1 MGVRKP
7 AVEFAPPSS
16 LELERLQEALA
27 RKQALIDA
35 MMQASYDGL
44 CLLSG
49 DAVFLEMNAAFER
62 MTGLKRETWVGRA
75 LKEMQSEP
83 GITRR
88 SAALQVLNG
97 SYPASTLVNIRGGDM
112 MLVTANPH
120 FGESGELQY
129 IILNLRNIT
138 HLNYLKYQLE
148 KDRGAAKLSELE
160 EFGTAYLRDKLRAA
174 GFADFVLQSS
184 IMRKI
189 VGTVMTIGDFDFTV
203 LLEGETGV
211 GKGLMAALIHRLGSR
226 AAKPLI
232 EVNCAAIPEN
242 LVESE
247 MFGHDAGAFTGS
259 SRTGKPGYFEAANG
273 GTIFLDEIGELPRGA
288 QAKLLKVLDDKTVM
302 RVGSTV
308 SRRVDVRVI
317 AATNQN
323 LRDLVR
329 RGLFRAD
336 LLYRLE
342 VIPITIPPL
351 RDRPDDIKA
360 LAYRFLDHFNR
371 EFRTDKVLGTE
382 ALQYLLTY
390 EMPGNVRQLKNLM
403 ARLVLT
409 CPAKEIALSH
419 VLAELQPHGGSVP
432 VDGPSPAA
440 CTPAP
445 AAEPAPTPRSPRSM
459 REHLAEIER
468 ALLARY
474 AQECRSTYEVAARL
488 GMNQSSVVRKMKKY
502 GITRAEH

>member
-7 AVEFAPPSS
+7 A
-16 LELERLQEALA
+16 LELVSGASSELQRLREALGH
-27 RKQALIDA
+27 KQALIDA
-35 MMQASYDGL
+35 MMDASYDGL

-49 DAVFLEMNAAFER
+49 DGVFLEMNAAFER
-62 MTGLKRETWVGRA
+62 MTGLKREAWVGRT
-75 LKEMQSEP
+75 LKEMEHAP

-120 FGESGELQY
+120 FGERGELQH

-148 KDRGAAKLSELE
+148 KDRGAAQLSELE
-160 EFGTAYLRDKLRAA
+160 EFGTAYVRDKLRAA
-174 GFADFVLQSS
+174 GFADFVVQSP

-189 VGTVMTIGDFDFTV
+189 VATVMTIGEFDFTV

-226 AAKPLI
+226 AAKPLV
-232 EVNCAAIPEN
+232 EVNCAAIPES

-247 MFGHDAGAFTGS
+247 MFGHDAGALTGS

-288 QAKLLKVLDDKTVM
+288 QAKLLKLLDDKTVM

-308 SRRVDVRVI
+308 NRRVDVRVI

-329 RGLFRAD
+329 QGLFRAD

-351 RDRPDDIKA
+351 RERPEDIKA
-360 LAYRFLDHFNR
+360 LAYRFLDQFNR

-390 EMPGNVRQLKNLM
+390 EVPGNVRQLKNLM

-409 CPAKEIALSH
+409 CPAKEIALAD
-419 VLAELQPHGGSVP
+419 VLAELERYGGAARGDEADSVARAGLP
-432 VDGPSPAA
+432 TA
-440 CTPAP
+440 AP
-445 AAEPAPTPRSPRSM
+445 ASRQSM

-474 AQECRSTYEVAARL
+474 ARECRSTYEVAARL

-502 GITRAEH
+502 GITRGEN

>member
-7 AVEFAPPSS
+7 A
-16 LELERLQEALA
+16 LELVSRPTSELARLRGELG

-35 MMQASYDGL
+35 MMDASYDGL

-49 DAVFLEMNAAFER
+49 DGVFLEMNAAFER
-62 MTGLKRETWVGRA
+62 MTGLKREAWIGRA
-75 LKEMQSEP
+75 LKEMQNEP
-83 GITRR
+83 GISRR

-120 FGESGELQY
+120 FGDGGDLQY

-160 EFGTAYLRDKLRAA
+160 EFGTAYVRDKLQAA
-174 GFADFVLQSS
+174 GFADFVLQSP

-189 VGTVMTIGDFDFTV
+189 VATVMTIADFDFTV

-259 SRTGKPGYFEAANG
+259 SRSGKPGYFEAANG

-288 QAKLLKVLDDKTVM
+288 QAKLLKVLDDKTVT

-329 RGLFRAD
+329 QGLFRAD

-351 RDRPDDIKA
+351 RERPEDIKA

-390 EMPGNVRQLKNLM
+390 ELSGNVRQLKNLM

-409 CPAKEIALSH
+409 CPATEIALCD
-419 VLAELQPHGGSVP
+419 VLAELQRYGGSGCGAQA
-432 VDGPSPAA
+432 DSAA
-440 CTPAP
+440 PAP
-445 AAEPAPTPRSPRSM
+445 LQIAAAAGAPRSM

-474 AQECRSTYEVAARL
+474 ARECRSTYEVAARL

-502 GITRAEH
+502 GITRAEN